1 MYLVKMTKNDEVRQD
16 DQQNGRF
23 GQESPPP
30 PPPPPPL
37 PPQTPHPLTC
47 PDVGA
52 ALRKG

>member
-23 GQESPPP
+23 GQESPP
-30 PPPPPPL
+30 
-37 PPQTPHPLTC
+37 QTPHPLTC

>member
-30 PPPPPPL
+30 PSPSPNTSPSHLSGRRGSPE
-37 PPQTPHPLTC
+37 
-47 PDVGA
+47 
-52 ALRKG
+52 KGVKVL

>member
-23 GQESPPP
+23 GQESPQ
-30 PPPPPPL
+30 

>member
-16 DQQNGRF
+16 DQQNGRL
-23 GQESPPP
+23 GQES
-30 PPPPPPL
+30 PPPL

-52 ALRKG
+52 ALKKG

>member
-23 GQESPPP
+23 DQESPPH
-30 PPPPPPL
+30 
-37 PPQTPHPLTC
+37 PQTPHPLTC

>member
-16 DQQNGRF
+16 DQQNGRL
-23 GQESPPP
+23 GQES
-30 PPPPPPL
+30 PPPPL

-52 ALRKG
+52 ALKKG